1 MHCLQVY
8 LPSEV
13 SYIGFGVFSMHSP
26 AVLASLFF
34 FFRNFFFF
42 LSSLENIQTCLNVN
56 VVETKNRIE
65 DNRCSGFTMSERSY

>member
-13 SYIGFGVFSMHSP
+13 SYIGFGVFDMHPP

-34 FFRNFFFF
+34 FFRNFLF
-42 LSSLENIQTCLNVN
+42 LSSLENIQTCLNAN
-56 VVETKNRIE
+56 VVETKNSIE
-65 DNRCSGFTMSERSY
+65 DNRRSGFTLSERSY